1 FSGFLHTDGYAA
13 YGKLPV
19 NNVYCWAHV
28 RRKFFEALGKQ
39 PSPKS
44 HAKIGL
50 DFCDK
55 MFRIERTFNKL
66 SAEER
71 FVARKETLQP
81 VMTEFFHWCESFAY
95 LPKSQL
101 GKAVQYA
108 VNHKDGLQIVLL
120 DGRLEISRGRVVV
133 KDRLAMKEQKTAKH
147 NSVYISNK
155 LRKTILE
162 YVQQEFPD
170 QLLQQDFDGYLFPSR
185 KGTNEPLNRQS
196 LWRIIHDAGT
206 AIGLKDIGPH
216 SMRKT
221 FGYFLYKQGTKTEI
235 IQS

>member
-1 FSGFLHTDGYAA
+1 MKTVEPIRDKKDRCDEGNLGFGKIWPTKFGSFSIGINTA
-13 YGKLPV
+13 YRISDLRQLKLADV
-19 NNVYCWAHV
+19 
-28 RRKFFEALGKQ
+28 
-39 PSPKS
+39 
-44 HAKIGL
+44 
-50 DFCDK
+50 
-55 MFRIERTFNKL
+55 
-66 SAEER
+66 
-71 FVARKETLQP
+71 
-81 VMTEFFHWCESFAY
+81 
-95 LPKSQL
+95 
-101 GKAVQYA
+101 
-108 VNHKDGLQIVLL
+108 
-120 DGRLEISRGRVVV
+120 LEISRGRVVV

-221 FGYFLYKQGTKTEI
+221 FGYFLINRGPKQK
-235 IQS
+235 SFSPC

>member
-1 FSGFLHTDGYAA
+1 MKTVEPIRDKKKIDAMKAILASGKYGQRNLVLFSIGINTA
-13 YGKLPV
+13 YRISDLRQLKLADV
-19 NNVYCWAHV
+19 
-28 RRKFFEALGKQ
+28 
-39 PSPKS
+39 
-44 HAKIGL
+44 
-50 DFCDK
+50 
-55 MFRIERTFNKL
+55 
-66 SAEER
+66 
-71 FVARKETLQP
+71 
-81 VMTEFFHWCESFAY
+81 
-95 LPKSQL
+95 
-101 GKAVQYA
+101 
-108 VNHKDGLQIVLL
+108 
-120 DGRLEISRGRVVV
+120 LEISRGRVVV

-216 SMRKT
+216 SRRKT

-235 IQS
+235 SQSLLNHSSQRETLRYIGITQEDKDTAVKSLDL

>member
-1 FSGFLHTDGYAA
+1 MQKYRCTYCEYIYDPVSGDPEHNVGRYTPFDALPDDWVCPVCGR
-13 YGKLPV
+13 GK
-19 NNVYCWAHV
+19 WA
-28 RRKFFEALGKQ
+28 F
-39 PSPKS
+39 
-44 HAKIGL
+44 
-50 DFCDK
+50 D
-55 MFRIERTFNKL
+55 
-66 SAEER
+66 
-71 FVARKETLQP
+71 
-81 VMTEFFHWCESFAY
+81 
-95 LPKSQL
+95 
-101 GKAVQYA
+101 
-108 VNHKDGLQIVLL
+108 
-120 DGRLEISRGRVVV
+120 
-133 KDRLAMKEQKTAKH
+133 AMKEQKTAKH

-235 IQS
+235 IQSLLNHSSQRETLRYIGITQEDKDTAVKSLDL